1 MSFTIIYFHANK
13 SKNTDF
19 IVTIKCM
26 VNSLFFVEGKS
37 VEYEAFIQFHNEFTK
52 VLHDKS
58 YIPHLVSARI
68 ISLNDVHHTSNLPDN
83 ERAVCILKIISDP
96 LESGE
101 SQNFYRML
109 EVIQD
114 HGNYDAQKLVEDV
127 KTLIASKD
135 YNIRSTEA
143 AAAAPTE
150 GIVIFNRNSL
160 KN

>member
-1 MSFTIIYFHANK
+1 M
-13 SKNTDF
+13 
-19 IVTIKCM
+19 
-26 VNSLFFVEGKS
+26 FFVEGKS

-68 ISLNDVHHTSNLPDN
+68 ISLNDVHHMSNLPDN

-101 SQNFYRML
+101 NQNFYRML

-114 HGNYDAQKLVEDV
+114 HGNCDAQKLVEDV

-143 AAAAPTE
+143 AAAPTE